1 MTTLSVTVI
10 TKNESENIGK
20 CLESVKWADEIIV
33 LDSGS
38 LDNTVEICRQ
48 YTDKVVITDWQGF
61 GIQKNRAIDMATSE
75 WILSIDADELVSMEL
90 KQEIE
95 EVIRKSDNQKT
106 GSDKSNYNQ
115 LAYKIPRSSNYCGR
129 FMKHSGWSPDYVTR
143 LFRRGYARFSDDL
156 VHESLIVQ
164 DDELRGSGLKKDGES
179 REDGKALEVRER
191 KVDDLIGRLINPLIH
206 NSFKDLD
213 KVLEKVNA
221 YSSASSKMLYQRGK
235 KASITDAL
243 LHGLWSFFY
252 TYILRAGFL
261 DGKEGFMLA
270 VSSAEVTYYKYAKLM
285 LLINKK

>member
-10 TKNESENIGK
+10 AKNESENIGI
-20 CLESVKWADEIIV
+20 CLESVKWADEVIV

-48 YTDKVVITDWQGF
+48 YTDKVFITDWQGF

-75 WILSIDADELVSMEL
+75 WILSIDADEFVSCDL
-90 KQEIE
+90 KIEIE
-95 EVIRKSDNQKT
+95 KVINKKN
-106 GSDKSNYNQ
+106 NN
-115 LAYKIPRSSNYCGR
+115 LIAYKIPRSSNYCGR

-164 DDELRGSGLKKDGES
+164 NDERKDGRPS
-179 REDGKALEVRER
+179 EVGER
-191 KVDDLIGRLINPLIH
+191 KINGRIGRLTTPLIH
-206 NSFKDLD
+206 NSFKELD

-221 YSSASSKMLYQRGK
+221 YSSASAKMLYQRGK
-235 KASITDAL
+235 KASITDAV

-285 LLINKK
+285 LLINTK

>member
-10 TKNESENIGK
+10 AKNESENIGK
-20 CLESVKWADEIIV
+20 CLDSIKWADEIIV

-38 LDNTVEICRQ
+38 SDNTVEISKQ
-48 YTDKVVITDWQGF
+48 YTDKVFITDWQGF
-61 GIQKNRAIDMATSE
+61 GIQKNRAVDMATGD
-75 WILSIDADELVSMEL
+75 WVLSIDADELVSVEL

-95 EVIRKSDNQKT
+95 KVIRKADNQKI
-106 GSDKSNYNQ
+106 GNEQSISNQ

-129 FMKHSGWSPDYVTR
+129 FMKHSGWYPDYVTR
-143 LFRRGYARFSDDL
+143 LFKRGYARFSDDL

-164 DDELRGSGLKKDGES
+164 DDES
-179 REDGKALEVRER
+179 
-191 KVDDLIGRLINPLIH
+191 IGRLTHPLIH

-221 YSSASSKMLYQRGK
+221 YSSASSKMLHQRGK
-235 KASITDAL
+235 KASITDAV

-270 VSSAEVTYYKYAKLM
+270 ISSAEVTYYKYVKLM